1 MGNERISLM
10 VGKLGRGI
18 GVPVCSGACS
28 QDHWAG
34 KALTPPVPA
43 PSPVIKKHFCL
54 EA

>member
-1 MGNERISLM
+1 M
-10 VGKLGRGI
+10 VWKLGRGI
-18 GVPVCSGACS
+18 RVPVLSGAGS
-28 QDHWAG
+28 RDRWAG